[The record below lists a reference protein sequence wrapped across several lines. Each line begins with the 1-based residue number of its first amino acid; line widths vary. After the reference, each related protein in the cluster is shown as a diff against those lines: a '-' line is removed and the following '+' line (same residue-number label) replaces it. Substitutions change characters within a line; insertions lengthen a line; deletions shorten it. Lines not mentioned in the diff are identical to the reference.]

1 MAAILGVDTIQHT
14 NGTTA
19 VTVGTN
25 GSVTAAGTLGVTG
38 ASTLTGNTT
47 VGGTLG
53 VTGAST
59 LTNTT
64 VGGALNVSGTTTT
77 NALSDGTATKSKIAF
92 HLWKL
97 NSNLSVSSGAVYITA
112 AMTQVQAVGT
122 PLSVSGGIF
131 TFPYTGIWP
140 IEYQLTGNASGASM
154 YRGGA
159 ISSTTDNSNYSEM
172 RNGFT
177 SNGGNTYWVCD
188 INWVFDCTN
197 VTTHKIRFRTEH
209 QASGTVNHNSNFV
222 FTYLGDT

>member
-1 MAAILGVDTIQHT
+1 MAATLGVDTIQHT

-59 LTNTT
+59 L
-64 VGGALNVSGTTTT
+64 GALNVSGTTTT
-77 NALSDGTATKSKIAF
+77 NALSDGTTTKSKIAY

-97 NSNLSVSSGAVYITA
+97 NSNLSVSLGAVYITA
-112 AMTQVQAVGT
+112 DMSQVQAIGT

-131 TFPYTGIWP
+131 TFPYTGIWR
-140 IEYQLTGNASGASM
+140 IEYQLTGNASGAAM

-159 ISSTTDNSNYSEM
+159 ISSTTDGSNYSEM

-177 SNGGNTYWVCD
+177 SNGGNTYWACD

-209 QASGTVNHNSNFV
+209 QASGTVNQYTNFA

>member
-1 MAAILGVDTIQHT
+1 MAATLGVDTIQHT

-38 ASTLTGNTT
+38 ASTL
-47 VGGTLG
+47 
-53 VTGAST
+53 
-59 LTNTT
+59 
-64 VGGALNVSGTTTT
+64 GALNVSGTTTT
-77 NALSDGTATKSKIAF
+77 NALSDGTTTKSKIAY

-97 NSNLSVSSGAVYITA
+97 TSNLAVSSGVSYITA
-112 AMTQVQAVGT
+112 DMSQVQAIGT

-131 TFPYTGIWP
+131 TFPYTGIWE
-140 IEYQLTGNASGASM
+140 IRYQMTGNPSGTAT

-159 ISSTTDNSNYSEM
+159 ISSTTDGSNYAEM

-177 SNGGNTYWVCD
+177 SNSGSNTYWGSD
-188 INWVFDCTN
+188 INWIFDCTN

-209 QASGTVNHNSNFV
+209 QASGTVNQYTNFA